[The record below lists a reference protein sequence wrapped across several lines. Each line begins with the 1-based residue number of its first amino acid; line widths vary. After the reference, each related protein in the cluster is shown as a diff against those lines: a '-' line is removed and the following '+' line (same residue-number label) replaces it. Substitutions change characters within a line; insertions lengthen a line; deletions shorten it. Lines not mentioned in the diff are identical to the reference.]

1 VDGVAI
7 VTGASRG
14 IGLATTRV
22 LLRRGATVL
31 AVSRASGEFEA
42 TLNGLRAEGLELVS
56 MGLDVGDASAVER
69 AVAHAAELG
78 SLKLVVNCAGIIE
91 IAAVE
96 ATTPETWERI
106 IRTNLTGPFL
116 FSRASIPHLRAA
128 GGGAIVNVS
137 SVAGTGG
144 AGFSAAYGASKAAL
158 VNFSQALAAELVG
171 DGIRVCA
178 VSPGMIDTSMG
189 QELLDT
195 FHALFGIDTDAYVAA
210 VQGRLG
216 TPDEVAELIAWLGSD
231 EASAMSGAHVVADLG
246 QRTRLL

>member
-1 VDGVAI
+1 
-7 VTGASRG
+7 
-14 IGLATTRV
+14 
-22 LLRRGATVL
+22 
-31 AVSRASGEFEA
+31 
-42 TLNGLRAEGLELVS
+42 
-56 MGLDVGDASAVER
+56 
-69 AVAHAAELG
+69 
-78 SLKLVVNCAGIIE
+78 
-91 IAAVE
+91 

-116 FSRASIPHLRAA
+116 FCRASIPHLRAA

-137 SVAGTGG
+137 SVTGTGG
-144 AGFSAAYGASKAAL
+144 AGFSVAYGASKAAL
-158 VNFSQALAAELVG
+158 VNFSQALAAELVA
-171 DGIRVCA
+171 DRVRVCA
-178 VSPGMIDTSMG
+178 VSSGMIDTSMG
-189 QELLDT
+189 RELLDT